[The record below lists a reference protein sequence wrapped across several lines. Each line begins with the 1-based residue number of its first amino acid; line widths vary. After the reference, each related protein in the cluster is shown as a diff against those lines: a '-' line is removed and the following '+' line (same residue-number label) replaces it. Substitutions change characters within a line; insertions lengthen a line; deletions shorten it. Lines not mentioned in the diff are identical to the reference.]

1 MAMNKILKGLSIFY
15 LIFIVGCS
23 QDVITIPEKQLQD
36 GEDVSV
42 SFTTSVPEYKT
53 VITRANG
60 GVNEMYLLVFDENGN
75 YIARRVAT
83 LSSQTST
90 GGTFTAQLPSSS
102 NRRIIHF
109 VSNYDWTNFNDT
121 PGINEAGVVALL
133 STQNATFWSRMVLN
147 SGISSTSFNGI
158 TVELLR
164 NQAKISVINEAAELT
179 YDGFTIHNTP
189 QKGSV
194 APYSLANGFTVG
206 TITEPLNISLSPALV
221 SGISIAEKF
230 LFERKNASASNIT
243 TVIIRGTYSGQQYYY
258 KIDLIDAQKNRYNIE
273 RNYHYIVKIKKVTR
287 AGYTNFNDA
296 LQGASHNN
304 TALDPIIEKYP
315 MISDGTS
322 KLEVERT
329 LVVLTQPNQ
338 QLNVWAK
345 YFPDINSETFNN
357 SGVTV
362 AIQSGNEALVGSSLS
377 FAPLTGIIT
386 ATGLN
391 QLPQVPGEARIVVS
405 QGELARTIRVVLR
418 TPFVFDPVTINNA
431 SPATLNGAQGENA
444 VLRFNIPNDFPDDLF
459 PLPINI
465 YTQGLYPAVSG
476 LEMVV
481 ESGQIHY
488 IYRATQKGVQ
498 TINFKTNKSGN
509 LETVTL
515 KADYFTDGAVG
526 YNVVFKTGNLTYG
539 SNSTPVPYAW
549 RSGLSATVGTFNMP
563 TNENGK
569 YVWSLSSTQ
578 ASQSQ
583 TVSLEVVEG
592 FLRKRYSRSS
602 IIPNST
608 TNINLNTETV
618 ISVEGGTIT
627 YGGTNASVPAGTGVP
642 SGATVAATTGSIT
655 ITATGQFQYNLPT
668 TYNSSTPVTFTY
680 NKVINSNYS
689 EQYSQ
694 ATTIGNLIASG
705 TITMSPVNYVF
716 EGSIQYYRNN
726 SWRDAISADGVLS
739 INSGPGSVIFTGDGT
754 YRYTVLITTL
764 DTQSITFRFRR
775 NNTNYQQSKTISQ
788 LKLDAS
794 LMLQQ

>member
-15 LIFIVGCS
+15 LIVIVGCS
-23 QDVITIPEKQLQD
+23 QDVISIPEKQLQD
-36 GEDVSV
+36 GEDVTV

-90 GGTFTAQLPSSS
+90 GGTFTAQLPSS
-102 NRRIIHF
+102 NNPRIIHF

-121 PGINEAGVVALL
+121 PGINEVGVVALL
-133 STQNATFWSRMVLN
+133 SSQNATFWSRMVLN

-179 YDGFTIHNTP
+179 YNGFTIHNTP
-189 QKGSV
+189 QKGTV
-194 APYSLANGFTVG
+194 APYSFVNGFTIG
-206 TITEPLNISLSPALV
+206 TITEPLDISLSPALV
-221 SGISIAEKF
+221 SGISTDEKF
-230 LFERKNASASNIT
+230 LFERKNATASNIT
-243 TVIIRGTYSGQQYYY
+243 TVIVRGTYSGQQYYY

-287 AGYTNFNDA
+287 AGYASFNDA

-315 MISDGTS
+315 IISDGTS

-362 AIQSGNEALVGSSLS
+362 AIQSGNESLVGSSLS
-377 FAPLTGIIT
+377 FAPSTGIIT

-391 QLPQVPGEARIVVS
+391 QLPQVPGEARIIVS

-418 TPFVFDPVTINNA
+418 IPFVFDPVTINNS

-465 YTQGLYPAVSG
+465 YTQGLYPAATG
-476 LEMVV
+476 LEMIV

-488 IYRATQKGVQ
+488 IYRATQKGLQ
-498 TINFKTNKSGN
+498 TVNFKTNKSGN

-526 YNVVFKTGNLTYG
+526 YNVVIKTGNLTYG
-539 SNSTPVPYAW
+539 SASTPVPYAW
-549 RSGLSATVGTFNMP
+549 RSGLSATAGTFYMP
-563 TNENGK
+563 INENGK

-592 FLRKRYSRSS
+592 LLRKRYSRSS

-618 ISVEGGTIT
+618 LSVEGGTIT
-627 YGGTNASVPAGTGVP
+627 YGGANVSVPAGTGVP
-642 SGATVAATTGSIT
+642 SGATVTASTGSIT
-655 ITATGQFQYNLPT
+655 ITATGQFLYNLPA

-680 NKVINSNYS
+680 NKQVNTNYS
-689 EQYSQ
+689 EQYSMI
-694 ATTIGNLIASG
+694 TTIGNLITSG
-705 TITMSPVNYVF
+705 AITMSPVNFIF
-716 EGSIQYYRNN
+716 EGTIQYRSGQWSNVP
-726 SWRDAISADGVLS
+726 SDGNVS
-739 INSGPGSVIFTGDGT
+739 VVSPSPGSIIMTATGA
-754 YRYTVLITTL
+754 YQYTVSSATS
-764 DTQSITFRFRR
+764 DSQSITFRYRR
-775 NNTNYQQSKTISQ
+775 NNTNYNQTKTITQ
-788 LKLDAS
+788 LKADAS
-794 LMLQQ
+794 LRLQQ